1 MIERMKAETYDA
13 AKAAAVDMGY
23 SSLSEALQ
31 DLDRL
36 KGSKIFPTCDDIGA
50 KEYLEE
56 RGT

>member
-1 MIERMKAETYDA
+1 MIERSKAKIYDS
-13 AKAAAVDMGY
+13 AKRAVVEMGY

-36 KGSKIFPTCDDIGA
+36 KGSKIFPTCDEIGA
-50 KEYLEE
+50 QEYYEE